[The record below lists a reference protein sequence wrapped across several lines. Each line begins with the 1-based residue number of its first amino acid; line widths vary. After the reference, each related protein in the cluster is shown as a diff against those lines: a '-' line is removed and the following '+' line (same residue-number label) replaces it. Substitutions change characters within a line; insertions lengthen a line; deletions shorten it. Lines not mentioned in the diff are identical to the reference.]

1 MYVAV
6 GRVQVTVTVDDRT
19 GVAHANSR
27 GLDRQT
33 SPRRTAVEKAYARAQ
48 LQRAVEA
55 DRARWERTIQLSG
68 RGHL

>member
-6 GRVQVTVTVDDRT
+6 GRVQITVTMDER
-19 GVAHANSR
+19 ANR
-27 GLDRQT
+27 RALDRQT
-33 SPRRTAVEKAYARAQ
+33 ASRRAAVEKAYAREQ

-55 DRARWERTIQLSG
+55 DRARWERAIQLSG

>member
-1 MYVAV
+1 MYLAV
-6 GRVQVTVTVDDRT
+6 GRVQVTVTVAEQIEDHRRD
-19 GVAHANSR
+19 APALSR
-27 GLDRQT
+27 PD
-33 SPRRTAVEKAYARAQ
+33 AVEKAYARAQ

>member
-19 GVAHANSR
+19 PGGRANGR

-33 SPRRTAVEKAYARAQ
+33 SPRRTAVEKAYAREQ